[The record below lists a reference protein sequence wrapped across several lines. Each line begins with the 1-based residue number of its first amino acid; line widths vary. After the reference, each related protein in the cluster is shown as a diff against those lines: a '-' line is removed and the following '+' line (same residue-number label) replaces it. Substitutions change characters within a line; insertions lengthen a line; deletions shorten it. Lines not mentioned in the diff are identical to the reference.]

1 MIEDMGRF
9 SQEKIFLLSFFYY
22 AKMVFM
28 KDHKEIVKE
37 RVSTYII
44 CLKWDEKY
52 MPNILVLI

>member
-1 MIEDMGRF
+1 
-9 SQEKIFLLSFFYY
+9 
-22 AKMVFM
+22 MVFM

-52 MPNILVLI
+52 MPNILVLIEKFRKRRGGC